1 MTVDAT
7 ALIRPRPLPRA
18 RSSSRPRAASPVE
31 RTFSRRNCGVFE
43 AVGED
48 ARNLPARVQGPT
60 QSRAI
65 HATGTARNQ
74 PAASD
79 TSQLSDAF
87 SVFKQCAVDVSGAND
102 GQAASAENRRFAA
115 TIEQWGSVP
124 A

>member
-1 MTVDAT
+1 MPVAACEKFIKASCRLTRGADA
-7 ALIRPRPLPRA
+7 
-18 RSSSRPRAASPVE
+18 
-31 RTFSRRNCGVFE
+31 FSAHCGAFQ

-65 HATGTARNQ
+65 HATGTARSQ
-74 PAASD
+74 PAPAAPASRPMR
-79 TSQLSDAF
+79 F
-87 SVFKQCAVDVSGAND
+87 SAFKQCAVDVSGAND

-115 TIEQWGSVP
+115 TIKQRESAP